1 MHVKVCGITR
11 VEDGLL
17 AAELGATA
25 LGFVLWPGSPRAVDP
40 FRART
45 IVRHL
50 PPLVSIVGV
59 FVDQPLDY
67 VRRVARLVPLDA
79 VQLHGGE
86 SVEYCREAGTRVIKA
101 IGASEAAD
109 TLNRWPREIVLLL
122 DACDRVQ
129 HGGTGHA
136 IDWTMAATV
145 AKQRATILA
154 GGLRAENI
162 ADAVARVRPYGI
174 DVSSGVEA
182 RPGIKDPVRLREF
195 FAALDIF
202 QGRSRET

>member
-1 MHVKVCGITR
+1 MHVKICGITR

-17 AAELGATA
+17 AADLGATA

-45 IVRHL
+45 IARHL

-86 SVEYCREAGTRVIKA
+86 SIQFCREAGTRVIKA
-101 IGASEAAD
+101 IGLSQAAD
-109 TLNRWPREIVLLL
+109 TLDGWPREIVLLL
-122 DACDRVQ
+122 DACDRAQ
-129 HGGTGHA
+129 HGGTGRA
-136 IDWTMAATV
+136 IDWTMAATI
-145 AKQRATILA
+145 AKQRPTILA
-154 GGLRAENI
+154 GGLRSDNV

-195 FAALDIF
+195 FAALAV
-202 QGRSRET
+202 QGRSRAT